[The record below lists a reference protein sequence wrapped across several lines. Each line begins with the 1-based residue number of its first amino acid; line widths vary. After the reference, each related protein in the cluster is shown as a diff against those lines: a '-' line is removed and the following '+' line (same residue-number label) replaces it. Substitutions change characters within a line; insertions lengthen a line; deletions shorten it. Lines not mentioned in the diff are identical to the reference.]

1 MKTQNA
7 VIMMAIVLLGCCFIP
22 LDCFA
27 FAQPIVTKANELTAN
42 MLILIRV
49 SCIIICLAILGL
61 ALTGRVNWRWILIT
75 LVVAVCVGPAWAPIK
90 LFLGVRDDGQ
100 AQGGLF

>member
-1 MKTQNA
+1 
-7 VIMMAIVLLGCCFIP
+7 
-22 LDCFA
+22 
-27 FAQPIVTKANELTAN
+27 
-42 MLILIRV
+42 
-49 SCIIICLAILGL
+49 
-61 ALTGRVNWRWILIT
+61 LTGRVNWRWILIT